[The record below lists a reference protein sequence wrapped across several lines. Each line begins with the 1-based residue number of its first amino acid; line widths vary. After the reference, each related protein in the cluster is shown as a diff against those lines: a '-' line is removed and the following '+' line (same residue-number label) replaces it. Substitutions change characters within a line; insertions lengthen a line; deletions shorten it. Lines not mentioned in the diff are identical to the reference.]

1 MGHRGNR
8 THWGRWL
15 VVRKHLAAL
24 AGLIVIWVALFGTV
38 AVTWAREVFIVEAAT
53 KGGIALVV
61 GLIVCI
67 PCLQWVA
74 DRK

>member
-1 MGHRGNR
+1 MRR
-8 THWGRWL
+8 
-15 VVRKHLAAL
+15 HLAAL

-38 AVTWAREVFIVEAAT
+38 AFTWARETFIVEAAT
-53 KGGIALVV
+53 KAGIALVV

>member
-1 MGHRGNR
+1 MRR
-8 THWGRWL
+8 Q
-15 VVRKHLAAL
+15 LAAL
-24 AGLIVIWVALFGTV
+24 AGLVVIWVALFGTV
-38 AVTWAREVFIVEAAT
+38 AITWARETLIVEAAT
-53 KGGIALVV
+53 KGGIALVI

>member
-1 MGHRGNR
+1 MRR
-8 THWGRWL
+8 Q
-15 VVRKHLAAL
+15 LAAL
-24 AGLIVIWVALFGTV
+24 AGLVVIWAALFGTV
-38 AVTWAREVFIVEAAT
+38 AFTWARETFIVEAVT
-53 KGGIALVV
+53 KAGIALVV

>member
-1 MGHRGNR
+1 MRR
-8 THWGRWL
+8 
-15 VVRKHLAAL
+15 HLAAL
-24 AGLIVIWVALFGTV
+24 AGLVVIWAALFGTV
-38 AVTWAREVFIVEAAT
+38 AAMWMREVFIVEAAT
-53 KGGIALVV
+53 KAGIALVV

>member
-1 MGHRGNR
+1 MRR
-8 THWGRWL
+8 
-15 VVRKHLAAL
+15 HLTAL
-24 AGLIVIWVALFGTV
+24 AGLIGIWVALFGTV
-38 AVTWAREVFIVEAAT
+38 AATWMREVFIVEAAT
-53 KGGIALVV
+53 KAGIALVV

>member
-1 MGHRGNR
+1 MRR
-8 THWGRWL
+8 
-15 VVRKHLAAL
+15 HLAAL

-38 AVTWAREVFIVEAAT
+38 AAMWMREVFIVEAAT
-53 KGGIALVV
+53 KAGIALVV

>member
-1 MGHRGNR
+1 MI
-8 THWGRWL
+8 
-15 VVRKHLAAL
+15 VRRQLAAL
-24 AGLIVIWVALFGTV
+24 AGLVVIWAALFGTV
-38 AVTWAREVFIVEAAT
+38 AFTWARETFIVEAAT
-53 KGGIALVV
+53 KAGIALVV

>member
-1 MGHRGNR
+1 MRR
-8 THWGRWL
+8 
-15 VVRKHLAAL
+15 HLTAL

-38 AVTWAREVFIVEAAT
+38 AATWMREVFIVEAAS
-53 KGGIALVV
+53 KAGIALVV

>member
-1 MGHRGNR
+1 MRR
-8 THWGRWL
+8 
-15 VVRKHLAAL
+15 HLAAL
-24 AGLIVIWVALFGTV
+24 AGLVIIWAALFGTV
-38 AVTWAREVFIVEAAT
+38 AAMWMREVFIVEAAT
-53 KGGIALVV
+53 KAGIALVV

>member
-1 MGHRGNR
+1 MRR
-8 THWGRWL
+8 
-15 VVRKHLAAL
+15 HLAAL
-24 AGLIVIWVALFGTV
+24 AGLVVIWAALFGTV
-38 AVTWAREVFIVEAAT
+38 AATWMREVFIVEAAT
-53 KGGIALVV
+53 KAGITLVV

>member
-1 MGHRGNR
+1 MRRHF
-8 THWGRWL
+8 
-15 VVRKHLAAL
+15 AAL
-24 AGLIVIWVALFGTV
+24 AGLVIIWVALFGTV
-38 AVTWAREVFIVEAAT
+38 AFTWARETFIVEAAT

>member
-1 MGHRGNR
+1 MRR
-8 THWGRWL
+8 
-15 VVRKHLAAL
+15 HLTAL

-38 AVTWAREVFIVEAAT
+38 AMTWAREVFIVEAAT
-53 KGGIALVV
+53 KGGIALAV

>member
-1 MGHRGNR
+1 MRR
-8 THWGRWL
+8 
-15 VVRKHLAAL
+15 HLTAL

-61 GLIVCI
+61 GFIVCI

>member
-1 MGHRGNR
+1 MRR
-8 THWGRWL
+8 
-15 VVRKHLAAL
+15 HLTAL

-53 KGGIALVV
+53 KGGIALIV

>member
-1 MGHRGNR
+1 MIR
-8 THWGRWL
+8 
-15 VVRKHLAAL
+15 HLAAL
-24 AGLIVIWVALFGTV
+24 AGLVIIWAALFGTV
-38 AVTWAREVFIVEAAT
+38 AITWARETFIVEAAT

>member
-1 MGHRGNR
+1 MRR
-8 THWGRWL
+8 
-15 VVRKHLAAL
+15 HLAAL
-24 AGLIVIWVALFGTV
+24 AGLVIIWVALFGTV
-38 AVTWAREVFIVEAAT
+38 AITWAREVFIVEAAT
-53 KGGIALVV
+53 KAGIALVV

>member
-1 MGHRGNR
+1 MRR
-8 THWGRWL
+8 
-15 VVRKHLAAL
+15 HLAAL
-24 AGLIVIWVALFGTV
+24 AGLVVIWAALFGTV
-38 AVTWAREVFIVEAAT
+38 AAAWMREVFIVEAAT